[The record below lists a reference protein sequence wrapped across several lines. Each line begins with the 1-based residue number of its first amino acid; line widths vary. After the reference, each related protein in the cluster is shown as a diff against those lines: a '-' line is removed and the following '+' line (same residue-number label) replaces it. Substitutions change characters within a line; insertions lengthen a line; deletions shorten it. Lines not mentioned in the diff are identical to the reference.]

1 MYELPMSKISVIIK
15 RKTMNT
21 IFNIAIVA
29 PIMEIQFRND
39 CGSFISLYLFN
50 MLFYVTLFNCFF
62 LSVSLRCSFQ
72 KVIFIYFVLVF
83 SFPFIKNQRF

>member
-1 MYELPMSKISVIIK
+1 MYELPISKISVIIK

-39 CGSFISLYLFN
+39 CGNFISL
-50 MLFYVTLFNCFF
+50 
-62 LSVSLRCSFQ
+62 RIKSFCNLN
-72 KVIFIYFVLVF
+72 FIGNNKCRKYYN
-83 SFPFIKNQRF
+83 FPSGF